1 MAGGGVVVVVAVWVA
16 AVVGAAD
23 PREQRGLGGG
33 ERHGVGAED
42 AQHLVGDLIEVVV
55 GQTHHHA
62 ALSRLQTE
70 YTATRKIRRTNK
82 IIFEKNL

>member
-1 MAGGGVVVVVAVWVA
+1 MVVVAVGVA

-42 AQHLVGDLIEVVV
+42 AEHLVGDFVEVVV

-70 YTATRKIRRTNK
+70 YMASKRID
-82 IIFEKNL
+82 